1 MRETCVPLVL
11 RALPLSY
18 LRSGASDGLRMVLLR
33 RNIADKFHH
42 YADPPIMA
50 KLKATF
56 NDASVETYIAS
67 RANAQ
72 QEADCRA
79 LMKLFSRIT
88 KQKTPRMWGPSIV
101 GFGSYTYTNSSR
113 KPAEVPLACFAI
125 RGKDLVVYLYAN
137 EPKQKALLAKVGK
150 YKMGKSCFYFRQLAD
165 LDTSVLE
172 KLVLGS
178 IAEFRNIH
186 KPLPG

>member
-1 MRETCVPLVL
+1 MFR
-11 RALPLSY
+11 
-18 LRSGASDGLRMVLLR
+18 
-33 RNIADKFHH
+33 H
-42 YADPPIMA
+42 
-50 KLKATF
+50 
-56 NDASVETYIAS
+56 
-67 RANAQ
+67 
-72 QEADCRA
+72 
-79 LMKLFSRIT
+79 
-88 KQKTPRMWGPSIV
+88 PRQ
-101 GFGSYTYTNSSR
+101 N
-113 KPAEVPLACFAI
+113 
-125 RGKDLVVYLYAN
+125 LVVNVYAN